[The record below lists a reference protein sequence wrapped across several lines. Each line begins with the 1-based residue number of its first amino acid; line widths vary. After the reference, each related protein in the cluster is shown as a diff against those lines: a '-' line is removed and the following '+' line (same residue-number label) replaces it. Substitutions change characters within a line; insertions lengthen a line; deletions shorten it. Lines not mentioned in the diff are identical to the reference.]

1 MAQFDDLVAKY
12 RNLTYGR
19 LASNN
24 PSAIKSLLET
34 TDKSISNPQ
43 YFGNIDPRQQQYLD
57 TPSGLIAQN
66 RFRIDPETGIP
77 IFETPASESI
87 KSGSVTSGSGTYDPN
102 IDYGDPGYAGV
113 IPVDPLIGTDPVP
126 TFASPERG
134 GGGQRLGSG
143 TVTAEDQGY
152 GYSGTP
158 GEGGSATYN
167 NPTYGSSLLGTGT
180 GDTFTPGPG
189 IGKAYDEYGRLRDI
203 GIPQDIGL
211 NMYNAAFP
219 VATAATEVIE
229 KLPSI
234 NILKTLFGTDKPEDK
249 PTDFDSGYESS
260 YDPNK
265 PGSGGYKP
273 DPKPT
278 PDTRPPDQIGGGGDG
293 GGSTPSSGPS
303 GDDAATGKDS
313 GMPAGDSG
321 DKPRDGGNPGG
332 NPSKKIVCT
341 MMNESYGFGSF
352 RNAIWLKY
360 AKDNLSPEYQIGY
373 HKLFLPLVK
382 YAKGNNKSNLLV
394 KHILEHIAIHRTI
407 DLKQQMRNNKRH
419 TLGRIYRAILE
430 PLCYIVGKYGK

>member
-43 YFGNIDPRQQQYLD
+43 YFGNINPNQQQYLD

-66 RFRIDPETGIP
+66 RFRIDPQTGIP

-87 KSGSVTSGSGTYDPN
+87 KSASGTYDPN

-113 IPVDPLIGTDPVP
+113 IPEDPINTELVTGQI
-126 TFASPERG
+126 AENRG
-134 GGGQRLGSG
+134 GGDGQRLGFG
-143 TVTAEDQGY
+143 TTPAEDQGY

-158 GEGGSATYN
+158 GAGGSATYN

-189 IGKAYDEYGRLRDI
+189 IGKAYDEYGRLRTI

-211 NMYNAAFP
+211 NMYNTAFP
-219 VATAATEVIE
+219 VTTAATEVINQ
-229 KLPSI
+229 LPSV
-234 NILKTLFGTDKPEDK
+234 NILKTLFGIGKPEDE

-273 DPKPT
+273 DTKPT
-278 PDTRPPDQIGGGGDG
+278 PDTRPPDRIGGGGGG

-303 GDDAATGKDS
+303 GDDEATGKGS

-332 NPSKKIVCT
+332 NPGKKIICT
-341 MMNESYGFGSF
+341 MMNESYGFGSY

-360 AKDNLSPEYQIGY
+360 SRDHLLPEHEIGY
-373 HKLFLPLVK
+373 HKIFLPLVAH
-382 YAKGNNKSNLLV
+382 AKGKGLSNYIV
-394 KHILEHIAIHRTI
+394 KVVIEHLTRHRTI
-407 DLKQQMRNNKRH
+407 DCKQEMRGKKRH
-419 TLGRIYRAILE
+419 TLGRIYRAIFE

>member
-66 RFRIDPETGIP
+66 RFRIDPQTGIP

-87 KSGSVTSGSGTYDPN
+87 KSASGTYDPN

-113 IPVDPLIGTDPVP
+113 IPVDPLIGIDPVP

-134 GGGQRLGSG
+134 GGGQRLPTGRDILSYQNPDYKG
-143 TVTAEDQGY
+143 LV
-152 GYSGTP
+152 
-158 GEGGSATYN
+158 GGDFKDTN
-167 NPTYGSSLLGTGT
+167 V
-180 GDTFTPGPG
+180 GDKFSFSKDLPY
-189 IGKAYDEYGRLRDI
+189 GKAYDEYGRVRNI
-203 GIPQDIGL
+203 GDTLPGAIQYGINTIGD
-211 NMYNAAFP
+211 FF
-219 VATAATEVIE
+219 TSGGIIG
-229 KLPSI
+229 S
-234 NILKTLFGTDKPEDK
+234 LFKDKEEDKDDKPA
-249 PTDFDSGYESS
+249 PTPFDSGYESS

-265 PGSGGYKP
+265 PGSGGYNKKDSSYKGSSSIDR
-273 DPKPT
+273 DP
-278 PDTRPPDQIGGGGDG
+278 GGKDFGK
-293 GGSTPSSGPS
+293 PSSGPS
-303 GDDAATGKDS
+303 GDDKSTGKDS
-313 GMPAGDSG
+313 GMPPGDDASG

-394 KHILEHIAIHRTI
+394 KNILEHIAIHRTI

-430 PLCYIVGKYGK
+430 PLCFIVGKYGK

>member
-66 RFRIDPETGIP
+66 RFRIDPQTGIP

-113 IPVDPLIGTDPVP
+113 IPEDPLIGTNPAVP
-126 TFASPERG
+126 YELERG
-134 GGGQRLGSG
+134 GGGQRLSTGRDILSYQNPDYKG
-143 TVTAEDQGY
+143 LI
-152 GYSGTP
+152 
-158 GEGGSATYN
+158 GGDFKDTN
-167 NPTYGSSLLGTGT
+167 V
-180 GDTFTPGPG
+180 GDKFSFSKDLPY
-189 IGKAYDEYGRLRDI
+189 GKAYDEYGRVRDI
-203 GIPQDIGL
+203 GDTLPGAIQYGINTIGD
-211 NMYNAAFP
+211 FI
-219 VATAATEVIE
+219 TSGGIIG
-229 KLPSI
+229 S
-234 NILKTLFGTDKPEDK
+234 LFKDKEEDKDDKPA
-249 PTDFDSGYESS
+249 PTPFDSGYESS

-278 PDTRPPDQIGGGGDG
+278 PDTRPPDQIGGGGGG

-303 GDDAATGKDS
+303 GDDESTGKFS
-313 GMPAGDSG
+313 GGKQEGSG
-321 DKPRDGGNPGG
+321 GG
-332 NPSKKIVCT
+332 SKKIICT
-341 MMNESYGFGSF
+341 MMNESYGFGSY

-360 AKDNLSPEYQIGY
+360 SRDHLLPEHEIGY
-373 HKLFLPLVK
+373 HKIFLPLVAH
-382 YAKGNNKSNLLV
+382 AKGKGLSNYIV
-394 KHILEHIAIHRTI
+394 KIIIEHLTRHRTI
-407 DLKQQMRNNKRH
+407 DCKQEMRGKKRH
-419 TLGRIYRAILE
+419 TLGRIYRAIFE
-430 PLCYIVGKYGK
+430 PLCFIVGKYGK